1 MQFPSCE
8 SEPNMVVYYSL
19 DSPEY
24 SLEIQSLDT
33 VETFMPL
40 HIPHASIPNPTPL
53 ISLQN

>member
-8 SEPNMVVYYSL
+8 SELNMVVYYSL